1 MMLDRTL
8 NAIYSIIISI
18 QSVKKL
24 MHEKEI
30 IIWANIKK

>member
-24 MHEKEI
+24 MYEKEI